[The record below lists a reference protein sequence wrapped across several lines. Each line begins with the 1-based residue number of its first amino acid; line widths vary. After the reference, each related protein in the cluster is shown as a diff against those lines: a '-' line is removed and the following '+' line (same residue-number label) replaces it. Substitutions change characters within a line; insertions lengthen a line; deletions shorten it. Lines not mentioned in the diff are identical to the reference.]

1 MHLRH
6 TFLNSA
12 LAALAAMMTPLMLS
26 AAAPATYL
34 EYIESDGSSQ
44 YIDLGVVGRCNLE
57 VEAELAYVQMPADA
71 CFIGTRNGD
80 TRFYALH
87 YWQNSML
94 IGYGQNT
101 LASLCGMRLAKYSID
116 SRFVNGLQTLSVNGA
131 VRATRTVSSEY
142 DTGLN
147 LYLFACN
154 KDGSPD
160 YYTKGRIYSLKIWD
174 LADGERDSLLRDFRP
189 CLDGNGV
196 PCLYDAVTDGYF
208 YDARSGTFAYKT
220 LDPPQTA
227 TVDHYVEYIQ
237 SDGTQFIDTGIIPLH
252 GMKSSLRMS
261 FVQVPAD
268 GGILCL
274 RENGHR
280 FYLAYYYPGNKGFFY
295 ANSGTPNI
303 PANDH
308 LATAGT
314 IYTIQTDVF
323 RNVRNFNV
331 NGEEVGPRY
340 DGDKTDTAML
350 TKTLYLFGLHDDD
363 TFRYPS
369 SMKLYECT
377 IWVSPL
383 NLRSDGELV
392 MVADY
397 HPCVDTDGVAGLY
410 DSVSG
415 RILYN
420 GRSGGNAFA
429 TGPALATAAR
439 VVASNGYEFEG
450 TASPAYGTDDTV
462 AQGDVTTYT
471 CEHYATNELNV
482 LFECVGYTTATS
494 EDGSSWGAESAL
506 VESRSAALEYPG
518 GWWRLTWNWQRAGFQ
533 ITTATPEGATV
544 SVVSQETDYPE
555 GYYVDGETAVFTASE
570 TDGDGNTF
578 AGWIGD
584 IPSGVFDAR
593 RSIPI
598 VVNAEKSI
606 TALYHHAWTIASISG
621 SVTNI
626 TDGIWTVEVE
636 NGVVGGISEGIGPLD
651 FTNVERDLGFKIT
664 SFKSWMPN
672 TSHHGPKNI
681 TEIIAPDATSVE
693 ALAFTSCQRLTRA
706 VFSPSLKHL
715 GRSAFYNCTS
725 LSSLSPTVSEYL
737 SQAENTSSNDL
748 FVFNFCR
755 SLAEN
760 VVVERQKGAG
770 TLWLADYYFSDSG
783 ITSIDFSKCRGKV
796 ELSYAT
802 QDRSP
807 FVYCRAITNIVM
819 NQKLDR
825 IPRGMCYATDS
836 LTDLYITGRLPA
848 PEDIGEFYA
857 KAHHKLRV
865 HISKALNPNVVAD
878 LQLRE
883 PTDAEKKMSAFPRAA
898 YAAGTFIGVWD
909 TPTTGWG
916 DIGSG
921 SGFCEMWVLDWK
933 PPADNATFIFVR

>member
-1 MHLRH
+1 
-6 TFLNSA
+6 
-12 LAALAAMMTPLMLS
+12 
-26 AAAPATYL
+26 
-34 EYIESDGSSQ
+34 
-44 YIDLGVVGRCNLE
+44 
-57 VEAELAYVQMPADA
+57 
-71 CFIGTRNGD
+71 
-80 TRFYALH
+80 
-87 YWQNSML
+87 
-94 IGYGQNT
+94 
-101 LASLCGMRLAKYSID
+101 MRLAKYSID
-116 SRFVNGLQTLSVNGA
+116 SRFVKDSQTLSVNGA
-131 VRATRTVSSEY
+131 VRATRTVNSEY

-160 YYTKGRIYSLKIWD
+160 YYTKGRIYSLRIWD

-220 LDPPQTA
+220 LDPPQAA

-237 SDGTQFIDTGIIPLH
+237 SDGTQFIDTGIIPMH

-280 FYLAYYYPGNKGFFY
+280 FYLAHYYPGNKGFFY
-295 ANSGTPNI
+295 ANSGTANI

-377 IWVSPL
+377 IWASPL

-392 MVADY
+392 MLADY

-410 DSVSG
+410 DTVSG

-420 GRSGGNAFA
+420 SRSTGNAFVA
-429 TGPALATAAR
+429 GPSLSTAAR
-439 VVASNGYEFEG
+439 VIASNGTEFEG

-462 AQGDVTTYT
+462 AQGNVTTYT
-471 CEHYATNELNV
+471 CTRFVTNEV
-482 LFECVGYTTATS
+482 GTLFECVGYTTATS
-494 EDGSSWGAESAL
+494 EDGSFWSAESAL
-506 VESRSAALEYPG
+506 VGSRSATLEYPG
-518 GWWRLTWNWQRAGFQ
+518 GWWRLTWNWQRAGFH
-533 ITTATPEGATV
+533 ISTITPEGATV
-544 SVVSQETDYPE
+544 SVASQETDYPE
-555 GYYVDGETAVFTASE
+555 GYYVDNESVVFTASE

-578 AGWIGD
+578 AGWTGD

-598 VVNAEKSI
+598 VANADKTI
-606 TALYHHAWTIASISG
+606 TALYRHEWRIESISG

-636 NGVVGGISEGIGPLD
+636 NGVVGRISEGYGPLD

-672 TSHHGPKNI
+672 TSHLGPKNI
-681 TEIIAPDATSVE
+681 TAIIAPDATSVE
-693 ALAFTSCQRLTRA
+693 ALTFVDCKYLERA
-706 VFSPSLKHL
+706 VLSPALNHL
-715 GRSAFYNCTS
+715 GRSAFYRCTALTSISPS
-725 LSSLSPTVSEYL
+725 LSQYF
-737 SQAENTSSNDL
+737 SQAVNMTTNDI
-748 FVFNFCR
+748 FVFRYCGN
-755 SLAEN
+755 LAEDI
-760 VVVERQKGAG
+760 VVERRKSAG
-770 TLWLADYYFSDSG
+770 PLVLPDSYFEQAG
-783 ITSIDFSKCRGKV
+783 IISVDFSKCRGRVDLRTFDYGGMGGDYLGTFRRCANMRTMTLNPNLV
-796 ELSYAT
+796 E
-802 QDRSP
+802 
-807 FVYCRAITNIVM
+807 
-819 NQKLDR
+819 
-825 IPRGMCYATDS
+825 IPRGMCWGHER

-848 PEDIGEFYA
+848 PEDIGGFYSFEF
-857 KAHHKLRV
+857 HKLRIHV
-865 HISKALNPNVVAD
+865 SKTLNPNVVAD

-883 PTDAEKKMSAFPRAA
+883 PTEAEMALATFPREA
-898 YAAGTFIGVWD
+898 YEAGKLLGVWD
-909 TPTTGWG
+909 QPTAGWG
-916 DIGSG
+916 ELESDGK
-921 SGFCEMWVLDWK
+921 FRQMWVLDWT
-933 PPADNATFIFVR
+933 PPSETATYLLVR